1 MHEMRALSEAEL
13 VAATA
18 EVVPQRDTLALVNIA
33 NVVSVNVALALN
45 AATVNS
51 TANATAGQLTGAF
64 QF

>member
-1 MHEMRALSEAEL
+1 
-13 VAATA
+13 
-18 EVVPQRDTLALVNIA
+18 
-33 NVVSVNVALALN
+33 VSVNVALAIN

>member
-13 VAATA
+13 AATTA
-18 EVVPQRDTLALVNIA
+18 DLVPQRDTLALVNIT

-51 TANATAGQLTGAF
+51 TASASAGQLIGAF